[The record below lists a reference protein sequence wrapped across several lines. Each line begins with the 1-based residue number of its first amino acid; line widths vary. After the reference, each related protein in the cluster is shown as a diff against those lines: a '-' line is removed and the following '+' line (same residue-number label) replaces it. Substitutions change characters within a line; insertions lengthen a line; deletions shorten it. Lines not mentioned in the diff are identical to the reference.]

1 MGLIS
6 VYTEAPYQGVSQAPP
21 QVRSTTQA
29 EELEDCYVSI
39 PQGLQKRPP
48 FEYIGKLDG
57 HPGLSNGLLTLIQ
70 TAGAENDGLDYFLTI
85 AQEGAVAVPHLY
97 SFDPLAV
104 IPYPS
109 VINDV
114 AITVDAAA
122 QDYLDTTLAASP
134 HEFLRALTVED
145 YTFLSSRGQVV
156 GKVATTVPLRDPE
169 GLLWVRQSAYG
180 RKYVVTVNPAGGT
193 PVTVTLKTPDGS
205 TAAQAEFVDTD
216 VIAQALISGSYTAL
230 GGASITGNLAALAGQ
245 GFTVTRIGAT
255 VVLERSTGDFT
266 LAVADGQ
273 GGTAFLAIKDKV
285 QRFSDLPLRAPD
297 GFTVRIVQQTGEE
310 SDDFFVAFEENAGEG
325 TGTWTETIAPG
336 AELGLDP
343 ETMPVGLFKVSGTWN
358 LDVLPWGQRTTGNE
372 ILAPDPDFVGTRV
385 QDVSFWRGRL
395 VLVADEGVTLSAS
408 DDPFRF
414 YPRSLSSTLADDPI
428 GLVSPYPSKSVMRY
442 ALPFDERLIIFGDKH
457 QAVIKAD
464 GITTLETAEI
474 DVLTSYESS
483 PLLRPQAVNGKAYFA
498 ANRGKTAS
506 IVYEQNVD
514 RISATTN
521 ADDTTVAVPRYL
533 PSGIDRVASCP
544 VNYTTAY
551 GKSGATEIYVHVY
564 RYAEQERV
572 QNAWKRW
579 NLPTGYTLGG
589 MYFKNTE
596 LYVLACF
603 AENDTAHLL
612 KLDLAPDVLD
622 QDAASRILTRLDFR
636 LDETQCDLVYDALT
650 DTTLV
655 TMPYEYE
662 EETRVTVRAPGGVG
676 GRALMMGPL
685 PSVPEGLQAN
695 VNAAATALVALDQF
709 VLDGDWTQ
717 AALYI
722 GYQYEAKWTLSRFY
736 VTGSDNRPLRSNRQQ
751 LRRLTLDLS
760 NTGYVK
766 VRVTAKGRAPREY
779 VFEGIR
785 LDDPNSVY
793 NQAPSATIPFTIPLM
808 SNTEY
813 TLIEVLND
821 THFPH
826 GVLGLEWRVEVNEKA
841 QRV

>member
-1 MGLIS
+1 MGLVS
-6 VYTEAPYQGVSQAPP
+6 QYTEAPYQGVSQAPP
-21 QVRSTTQA
+21 QVRSSTQA

-48 FEYIGKLDG
+48 FEYVGRLEG
-57 HPGLSNGLLTLIQ
+57 HPGLDNGLFALIQ
-70 TAGAENDGLDYFLTI
+70 TAGPENDGLDYFLTI
-85 AQEGAVAVPHLY
+85 AQEGLEAVPRLY
-97 SFDPLAV
+97 SFNPATV

-109 VINDV
+109 IINDT
-114 AITVDAAA
+114 AIMIGAAA
-122 QDYLDTTLAASP
+122 QNYLDTTLSASP
-134 HEFLRALTVED
+134 HEFLRSLTVED
-145 YTFLSSRGQVV
+145 YTFLASRGQTVV
-156 GKVATTVPLRDPE
+156 KVATVVPARNPE

-180 RKYVVTVNPAGGT
+180 RKYVVTVNPTGGT

-205 TAAQAEFVDTD
+205 AAAQSEFVDTD
-216 VIAQALISGSYTAL
+216 VIAQALVSGSYTAL
-230 GGASITGNLAALAGQ
+230 GGASITGNLAALSGQ

-255 VVLERSTGDFT
+255 IALTRSSGNFT
-266 LAVADGQ
+266 MKVEDGQ
-273 GGTAFLAIKDKV
+273 GGTAFLAIKDRV
-285 QRFSDLPLRAPD
+285 QRFSDLPLKAFD
-297 GFTVRIVQQTGEE
+297 GFTIRIGQQTGEDT
-310 SDDFFVAFEENAGEG
+310 DDFFVKFIENAGEG
-325 TGTWTETIAPG
+325 TGTWEETIAPG

-343 ETMPVGLFKVSGTWN
+343 ETMPVGLFNELGTWM

-372 ILAPDPDFVGTRV
+372 DIAPDPDFVGTRV

-414 YPRSLSSTLADDPI
+414 YLRSLSSALADDPI
-428 GLVSPYPSKSVMRY
+428 GLVSPYPSKSIMRY

-457 QAVIKAD
+457 QSVIKAD
-464 GITTLETAEI
+464 GITTIETAEI

-514 RISATTN
+514 RLSATTN

-551 GKSGATEIYVHVY
+551 GKSGSTKIYVHVY

-579 NLPTGYTLGG
+579 NLPPGYTLGG

-596 LYVLACF
+596 LYVLACYD
-603 AENDTAHLL
+603 DTAHLL
-612 KLDLAPDVLD
+612 RLDLAPDVLD
-622 QDAASRILTRLDFR
+622 TDSDRLLTRLDFR
-636 LDETQCDLVYDALT
+636 LDETQVQLSFDSIT

-655 TMPYEYE
+655 TMPYEWMD
-662 EETRVTVRAPGGVG
+662 ETRVTVRAPGGVG

-685 PSVPEGLQAN
+685 PEVPEGLQAN
-695 VNAAATALVALDQF
+695 VNLEATDLVPLDQF

-717 AALYI
+717 AALFI
-722 GYQYEAKWTLSRFY
+722 GFKYEAKWTLSRYY
-736 VTGSDNRPLRSNRQQ
+736 VMGSDNRPLRSNRQQ
-751 LRRLTLDLS
+751 LRRLTLDLAK
-760 NTGYVK
+760 TGYVK
-766 VRVTAKGRAPREY
+766 VRVTAKGRTPREY
-779 VFEGIR
+779 VFEGVR
-785 LDDPNSVY
+785 LDDPESFY
-793 NQAPSATIPFTIPLM
+793 DRAASATIPFTIPLM
-808 SNTEY
+808 SNTES
-813 TLIEVLND
+813 TLIEVIND
-821 THFPH
+821 THFGH

-841 QRV
+841 KRV

>member
-1 MGLIS
+1 MGLVS

-29 EELEDCYVSI
+29 ETLEDCFVSI
-39 PQGLQKRPP
+39 PQGWQKRPP
-48 FEYIGKLDG
+48 FEYVGKLEG

-70 TAGAENDGLDYFLTI
+70 TAGPENDGLDYFLTI
-85 AQEGAVAVPHLY
+85 ALEGAEATPRLY

-104 IPYPS
+104 LPYPS

-114 AITVDAAA
+114 AVSVSAEA
-122 QDYLDTTLAASP
+122 QDYLDTSLVASP

-145 YTFLSSRGQVV
+145 YTFLTSRGAIV
-156 GKVATTVPLRDPE
+156 GKVATTVPARDPE

-180 RKYVVTVNPAGGT
+180 RKYVVTVTPSGGT

-205 TAAQAEFVDTD
+205 AAAQSEFVDTD
-216 VIAQALISGSYTAL
+216 VIAQALVSGSYTAL
-230 GGASITGNLAALAGQ
+230 GGASISGNLAALSGQ

-255 VVLERSTGDFT
+255 IALIRNTGNFT
-266 LAVADGQ
+266 MKVEDGQ
-273 GGTAFLAIKDKV
+273 GGSAFLAIKDRV
-285 QRFSDLPLRAPD
+285 QRFSDLPLKAFD
-297 GFTVRIVQQTGEE
+297 GFTIRIVQATGEDN
-310 SDDFFVAFEENAGEG
+310 DDFIVKFIENAGEG
-325 TGTWTETIAPG
+325 TGTWQETIAPG

-343 ETMPVGLFKVSGTWN
+343 ETMPVGLFNELGTWM
-358 LDVLPWGQRTTGNE
+358 LDVLPWGGRTTGDEN
-372 ILAPDPDFVGTRV
+372 IAPDPDFVGTRV

-414 YPRSLSSTLADDPI
+414 YPRTLSSVLADDPI

-551 GKSGATEIYVHVY
+551 GKSGSTQIYVHLY

-572 QNAWKRW
+572 QNAWQRW
-579 NLPTGYTLGG
+579 NLPAGYTLGG

-603 AENDTAHLL
+603 AANGTSHLL
-612 KLDLAPDVLD
+612 KLDLSPDVLD
-622 QDAASRILTRLDFR
+622 ADPDSRILTRLDLR
-636 LDETQCDLVYDALT
+636 LDDTQVELDYDSPS

-655 TMPYEYE
+655 TLPYLWDED
-662 EETRVTVRAPGGVG
+662 TRVVVRAPGGVG

-695 VNAAATALVALDQF
+695 VNELATELVASDQF

-717 AALYI
+717 CALYI
-722 GYQYEAKWTLSRFY
+722 GSKYEAKWVPSRFY
-736 VTGSDNRPLRSNRQQ
+736 VMGGDNRPLRSNRQQ

-760 NTGYVK
+760 NTGYIK

-793 NQAPSATIPFTIPLM
+793 DQAPSATIPFTVPLM
-808 SNTEY
+808 SNTEQ
-813 TLIEVLND
+813 TLIEIIND
-821 THFPH
+821 THFPS
-826 GVLGLEWRVEVNEKA
+826 GVLGLEWRAEVNEKA